1 MCWGDTDGHP
11 ETHLMSSC
19 PVCVGESLR
28 SRTGTCRGTLL
39 CVPHGAVDGDR
50 PGRAW
55 GRSRP
60 GGQATPTLG
69 PCGRSAELRPTRR
82 LPVLRPPL
90 PVCVA
95 CFAPVGV
102 AGTFRHRPGQ
112 RPPGSGP
119 RDWPPRADEVTLVFP
134 EARLRAAVSRG
145 PGGSGVRGA
154 LGSRASRVASED
166 RGVSSVPVRV
176 SPCAPAHG
184 RAQREGPAVHPPAGA
199 LPEARGRLPDR
210 GRAASGTAEQLV
222 PATRLPRDRVV

>member
-1 MCWGDTDGHP
+1 M
-11 ETHLMSSC
+11 
-19 PVCVGESLR
+19 
-28 SRTGTCRGTLL
+28 SRTGPWTGTGPAGRGG
-39 CVPHGAVDGDR
+39 GA
-50 PGRAW
+50 
-55 GRSRP
+55 
-60 GGQATPTLG
+60 GQAG
-69 PCGRSAELRPTRR
+69 GRRPPSAPVAGSAELCPTRR
-82 LPVLRPPL
+82 LPVLRLPL

-95 CFAPVGV
+95 CFAPAGV

-154 LGSRASRVASED
+154 SGSRASRVAGED

-176 SPCAPAHG
+176 SPCASAHG
-184 RAQREGPAVHPPAGA
+184 RAQREGPAMHPPAGA

-222 PATRLPRDRVV
+222 PAARLPRDRVV

>member
-1 MCWGDTDGHP
+1 M
-11 ETHLMSSC
+11 
-19 PVCVGESLR
+19 
-28 SRTGTCRGTLL
+28 SRTGPWTGTGPAGRGG
-39 CVPHGAVDGDR
+39 GA
-50 PGRAW
+50 
-55 GRSRP
+55 
-60 GGQATPTLG
+60 GQAG
-69 PCGRSAELRPTRR
+69 GRRPPSAPVAGSAELRPTRR

-95 CFAPVGV
+95 CFAPAGV

-154 LGSRASRVASED
+154 SGSQASRVASEG
-166 RGVSSVPVRV
+166 RGMSSVPVRV

-199 LPEARGRLPDR
+199 RPEARGRLPDR
-210 GRAASGTAEQLV
+210 GRAASGTAEQPV
-222 PATRLPRDRVV
+222 PAARLPRDCVV

>member
-1 MCWGDTDGHP
+1 M
-11 ETHLMSSC
+11 
-19 PVCVGESLR
+19 
-28 SRTGTCRGTLL
+28 SRTGPWTGTGPAGRGG
-39 CVPHGAVDGDR
+39 GA
-50 PGRAW
+50 
-55 GRSRP
+55 
-60 GGQATPTLG
+60 GQAG
-69 PCGRSAELRPTRR
+69 GRRPPSAPVAGSAELRPTRR

-95 CFAPVGV
+95 CFAPAGV

-154 LGSRASRVASED
+154 SGSQASRVAGED

-176 SPCAPAHG
+176 SPCASAHG
-184 RAQREGPAVHPPAGA
+184 RAQREGPAMHPPAGA

-210 GRAASGTAEQLV
+210 GRAASGTAEQPV
-222 PATRLPRDRVV
+222 PAARLPRDRVV

>member
-1 MCWGDTDGHP
+1 M
-11 ETHLMSSC
+11 
-19 PVCVGESLR
+19 
-28 SRTGTCRGTLL
+28 SRTGPWTGTGPAGRGG
-39 CVPHGAVDGDR
+39 GA
-50 PGRAW
+50 
-55 GRSRP
+55 
-60 GGQATPTLG
+60 GQAG
-69 PCGRSAELRPTRR
+69 GRRPPSAPVAGSAELRPTRP

-95 CFAPVGV
+95 CFAPAGV
-102 AGTFRHRPGQ
+102 AGTFRHCPGQ

-145 PGGSGVRGA
+145 PGGSGVHGA
-154 LGSRASRVASED
+154 LGSQASRVAGED

-222 PATRLPRDRVV
+222 PAARLPRDRVV